1 MSDFRKHLEEAK
13 KDPEFLAEY
22 EKLAPEY
29 ELAKQI
35 IAARV
40 ELGIT
45 QKELADRV
53 GTSQANISKL
63 EHGQLNPSVR
73 MLQKVADGLGK
84 QFSAVLS

>member
-13 KDPEFLAEY
+13 KDKEFLTEY

-29 ELAKQI
+29 EIARQI

-63 EHGQLNPSVR
+63 EHGQLNPSMQ
-73 MLQKVADGLGK
+73 MLQKVAAGLGK
-84 QFSAVLS
+84 TLSAALV